1 MRGRPLAVPVGRA
14 LAALAVLMLALGGCG
29 EDSSPTPS
37 AQQAQ
42 GEPIRIGT
50 KNFTEQYL
58 LGELYA
64 QALRAEGF
72 RVELKRDIGSSEIVH
87 QALVGGGIDLYP
99 EYVGVLL
106 SEVAGVTERP
116 DEDED
121 AYQLA
126 KELEEREGFTLL
138 AQTPFSDQNA
148 IAVLPATAQRE
159 GVLELGDLARLRG
172 EVTIGA
178 PPEFASRFEGLEGLE
193 EVYDLRDLRAD
204 AMAIGLQYDALDN
217 GQVDAAAVFTT
228 DGRLAEGDYVILED
242 TRGLFASQRVA
253 PVISQRVLEAKG
265 QRLAETLDALNA
277 RLTTSVMREMNA
289 EVDLRDR
296 EAADVAAE
304 FLRTRAPGE

>member
-1 MRGRPLAVPVGRA
+1 VRGRPFAAPAGCA
-14 LAALAVLMLALGGCG
+14 LAALAALTLALGGCG
-29 EDSSPTPS
+29 GDPPATPS
-37 AQQAQ
+37 AQQAR

-116 DEDED
+116 DEDEA
-121 AYQLA
+121 AYQMA
-126 KELEEREGFTLL
+126 KELEEANGFTLL

-159 GVLELGDLARLRG
+159 GVLALGDLARLRG

-178 PPEFASRFEGLEGLE
+178 PPEFGSRFEGLEGLE
-193 EVYDLRDLRAD
+193 EVYGLDDLRVD
-204 AMAIGLQYDALDN
+204 AMSIGRQYDALDD

-242 TRGLFASQRVA
+242 PRGLFASQRVA
-253 PVISQRVLEAKG
+253 PVISQQVLEDYG
-265 QRLAETLDALNA
+265 PRLVESLNTLNA
-277 RLTTSVMREMNA
+277 RLTTSVMRDMNA
-289 EVDLRDR
+289 QVDLRGR
-296 EAADVAAE
+296 EPADVAAK
-304 FLRTRAPGE
+304 FLRTRAPAG